1 MEEVT
6 PLIEVKNLF
15 FSYNGGRPLIRDLN
29 FELFPCEK
37 IGLKGKT
44 GSGKTTFLY
53 LLMGFYIPLEGTIKI
68 FGKERRKEKDFF
80 EIRPRLGLLFQDPE
94 IQLFCPT
101 VKEDLAFGPLN
112 LGKSRSEV
120 LRKIDEVSE
129 FLGITHL
136 LERSPLHLSGGEK
149 KLCALASVMTM
160 EPEIYLLDEP
170 TNGLDEVYLERL
182 YKFVKEK
189 VKTCIIVSHDEEFLK
204 GTCTKIFQLKE
215 GVFEKVWEL
224 T

>member
-1 MEEVT
+1 MKEVT

-15 FSYNGGRPLIRDLN
+15 FSYNGGRPLIKDLN
-29 FELFPCEK
+29 FELFACDK

-53 LLMGFYIPLEGTIKI
+53 LLMGFYRPLTGTIKI
-68 FGKERRKEKDFF
+68 FGRERREERDFF

-120 LRKIDEVSE
+120 LRKINEVSE

-170 TNGLDEVYLERL
+170 TNGLDEIYLGRL
-182 YKFVKEK
+182 YKFIKEK
-189 VKTCIIVSHDEEFLK
+189 VKTCIIVSHDEDFLK
-204 GTCTKIFQLKE
+204 EICKKIYQLKD

>member
-1 MEEVT
+1 MEKVN

-15 FSYNGGRPLIRDLN
+15 FSYNGVNPLIRDLN
-29 FELFPCEK
+29 FELFSSEK

-53 LLMGFYIPLEGTIKI
+53 LLMGFYRPLAGTIKI
-68 FGKERRKEKDFF
+68 FGKERREEKDFI

-160 EPEIYLLDEP
+160 EPELYLLDEP
-170 TNGLDEVYLERL
+170 TNGLDEIYLERL
-182 YKFVKEK
+182 YKFIKEK
-189 VKTCIIVSHDEEFLK
+189 VKTCIIVSHDEDFLK
-204 GTCTKIFQLKE
+204 GTCTKIYQLKE